1 MKKNITLAQ
10 MVTRVFY
17 SIGCMLLI
25 AGLLLSYVTK
35 PAFASE
41 EEPGSEPPATQDDPG
56 ASGDQGG
63 DEGGEVVVADS
74 GDESLEPTEQEDE
87 NAAPQTEAPAGSD
100 GPSEEPALPSDEP
113 QASSGAPMMAF
124 SSSSGPNPDID
135 STYIDPNLDE
145 SVNVND
151 ECNHYDS
158 CLAKEDNQ
166 VKDGGNFTFVHDGP
180 DKQIDITSANLV
192 VLKTKNHI
200 LFFVPKGPGCSGTY
214 CVTWNTDEMGK
225 VTSITITRA
234 IDEKDTLTEKINNV
248 TFWFINDEVGGDDDV
263 TDDDDTSDDDDVTD
277 DDDTTDDDDITQ
289 DDDDVT
295 DDDDTT
301 DDDDVTQDDDD
312 VTDDDDTNDDD
323 DITQDDD
330 DVTDDDDTTDDDDV
344 TQDDDDVTDDDDT
357 TDDDDIVTSDDDDDP
372 RIERDPGDP
381 GVTVAAVVP
390 TLAAP
395 AVPVAVDSAQ
405 LIPVTGGDMTSPSF
419 FELELN
425 QVQDLMTHFG
435 LVFIGAAVALQTLTR
450 KQTL

>member
-312 VTDDDDTNDDD
+312 VTDDDDT
-323 DITQDDD
+323 
-330 DVTDDDDTTDDDDV
+330 
-344 TQDDDDVTDDDDT
+344 